1 MIKPNFF
8 DSYQNMRIVLKK
20 IRLYIIENLI
30 PPILNK
36 DINNEVRTKYQCH
49 VDNDEQ
55 ATSVM
60 LVSTSLEQKY
70 HENMD
75 AYVVIMHFK

>member
-1 MIKPNFF
+1 
-8 DSYQNMRIVLKK
+8 MRIVLKK

-75 AYVVIMHFK
+75 AYVVIMHFKELFDV

>member
-1 MIKPNFF
+1 
-8 DSYQNMRIVLKK
+8 MRIVLKK

>member
-1 MIKPNFF
+1 
-8 DSYQNMRIVLKK
+8 V
-20 IRLYIIENLI
+20 YIIENLI